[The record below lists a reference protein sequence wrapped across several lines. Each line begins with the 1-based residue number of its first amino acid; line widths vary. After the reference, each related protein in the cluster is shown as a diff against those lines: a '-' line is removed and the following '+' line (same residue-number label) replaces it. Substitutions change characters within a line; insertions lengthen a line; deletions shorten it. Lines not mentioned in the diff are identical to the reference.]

1 MWFWVKKPFFFTK
14 RSEIVPSFQNVQ
26 NYENRTKNA
35 KVRTKLRFLRFS
47 DFRQKSASKKWPK
60 FQIGVLVSGCPKI
73 RKISFLR
80 CFMENPQKKQE
91 NTKNFSEKSFGAGK
105 VSKIHFSDTS
115 YFSPLS
121 FNIGSEKQCLKEWRL
136 SRNYIFRK
144 KKRSQLRDSISR
156 NAPNRFFF
164 WKR

>member
-1 MWFWVKKPFFFTK
+1 MYLLIWKVMIFIKFCSEIRISSLKNVILSEKKVFFTK

-80 CFMENPQKKQE
+80 CFMENALKKQE
-91 NTKNFSEKSFGAGK
+91 NSKNLSEKWFGAGK
-105 VSKIHFSDTS
+105 VLKIHF
-115 YFSPLS
+115 FWHQWFFAPL
-121 FNIGSEKQCLKEWRL
+121 I
-136 SRNYIFRK
+136 
-144 KKRSQLRDSISR
+144 
-156 NAPNRFFF
+156 
-164 WKR
+164 